1 MGAFCSGPRLGLVTP
16 RAGSKVCAMYSYG
29 KGHLGPRDD
38 LGQYSV
44 CLSYPSQ
51 GDPLQLWKA
60 LCCCGNGG
68 ELGVRPC
75 AWPAT
80 PAPSPRLED
89 LGLGKAQ
96 TLVGKYIKLSWAS
109 IPLSLQLKAL

>member
-1 MGAFCSGPRLGLVTP
+1 MTPGQGP
-16 RAGSKVCAMYSYG
+16 KVWVVYSCG
-29 KGHLGPRDD
+29 KGHLGPHED

-44 CLSYPSQ
+44 HLSYPSQ
-51 GDPLQLWKA
+51 GDPCQPWEA

-68 ELGVRPC
+68 GLGGQPC

-80 PAPSPRLED
+80 PAPHPYLED

-96 TLVGKYIKLSWAS
+96 ILVGKYVKLSWAR

>member
-1 MGAFCSGPRLGLVTP
+1 
-16 RAGSKVCAMYSYG
+16 MYSYG

-38 LGQYSV
+38 LGQHSV
-44 CLSYPSQ
+44 CLSDLSQ
-51 GDPLQLWKA
+51 GDPWQLWKA

-68 ELGVRPC
+68 GLGVWPC

-80 PAPSPRLED
+80 PGPCPRLED
-89 LGLGKAQ
+89 LSLGKAQ
-96 TLVGKYIKLSWAS
+96 ILVGKYVKLSWAR